1 MKKYFFAVFAACC
14 AGALFAAQT
23 SVIVS
28 VNDQKTYIY
37 EQGTLVRTM
46 VCSTGVLDGDNDTPL
61 GDYIINRSGSKR
73 GEWFFSQTFQEG
85 AKYWVGFIGG
95 VYLFHS
101 VPMDAKRNIIPH
113 EAARLG
119 VPASHGCIRLTVD
132 DAKWFYESVANGSEV
147 HIVKD
152 FKAEKELARCVGY
165 KGRPIPQEDMFVWLS
180 ANGKDYK
187 QKYLLSCEIA
197 LIRTVAALSGITGV
211 SEDDILKQIPR
222 GGSDPERYFV
232 CADING
238 GRRGKDGSI
247 LWNNYGAHA
256 GVVLNELK
264 ALSQTF
270 APDSSVS
277 FTEEKL
283 EDAELRRLIV
293 GNRAFRGAIVWVV
306 GHPERWGKNPPVN
319 ERGMVL
325 GEHVRFVLPALASD
339 GSFLIYDPESG
350 AVKKSA
356 SAGEARSLFANRTV
370 CAWAR

>member
-1 MKKYFFAVFAACC
+1 M
-14 AGALFAAQT
+14 
-23 SVIVS
+23 
-28 VNDQKTYIY
+28 
-37 EQGTLVRTM
+37 
-46 VCSTGVLDGDNDTPL
+46 
-61 GDYIINRSGSKR
+61 
-73 GEWFFSQTFQEG
+73 
-85 AKYWVGFIGG
+85 
-95 VYLFHS
+95 
-101 VPMDAKRNIIPH
+101 
-113 EAARLG
+113 
-119 VPASHGCIRLTVD
+119 
-132 DAKWFYESVANGSEV
+132 
-147 HIVKD
+147 
-152 FKAEKELARCVGY
+152 
-165 KGRPIPQEDMFVWLS
+165 
-180 ANGKDYK
+180 
-187 QKYLLSCEIA
+187 
-197 LIRTVAALSGITGV
+197 
-211 SEDDILKQIPR
+211 
-222 GGSDPERYFV
+222 
-232 CADING
+232 
-238 GRRGKDGSI
+238 
-247 LWNNYGAHA
+247 
-256 GVVLNELK
+256 NELK